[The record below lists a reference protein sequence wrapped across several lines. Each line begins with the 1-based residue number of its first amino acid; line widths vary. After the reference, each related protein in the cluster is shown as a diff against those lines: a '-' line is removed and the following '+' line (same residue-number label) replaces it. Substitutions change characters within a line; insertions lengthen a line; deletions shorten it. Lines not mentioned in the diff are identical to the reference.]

1 MDRIGALEAH
11 LLARPDNL
19 RAVPAGQAMAWAA
32 AAIQLAESSLL
43 VRTSMCG
50 FGGYG

>member
-19 RAVPAGQAMAWAA
+19 RAVPAGQAIAWAA
-32 AAIQLAESSLL
+32 AAIQLAESSML